1 MEIKRASIQ
10 EMSPKQFTEEH
21 WKPGIPLVF
30 TDASQVWEANG
41 TFTPD
46 WFRKNY
52 GGRRTV
58 VEDTEYT
65 MNEILDLVE
74 GKDTS
79 RPVPYPCKYHIAV
92 SYTHLRAPR
101 DRTRSRM
108 PSSA

>member
-46 WFRKNY
+46 WFRR
-52 GGRRTV
+52 G
-58 VEDTEYT
+58 
-65 MNEILDLVE
+65 IQ
-74 GKDTS
+74 
-79 RPVPYPCKYHIAV
+79 
-92 SYTHLRAPR
+92 
-101 DRTRSRM
+101 RM
-108 PSSA
+108 PHRGRNN

>member
-1 MEIKRASIQ
+1 MEIKRASIH
-10 EMSPKQFTEEH
+10 EMSPKRFIDEH

-30 TDASQVWEANG
+30 TDASQVWKANG

-52 GGRRTV
+52 GDRPTV
-58 VEDTEYT
+58 VDGTDYT

-79 RPVPYPCKYHIAV
+79 RPVPYP
-92 SYTHLRAPR
+92 
-101 DRTRSRM
+101 
-108 PSSA
+108 